1 MSIKK
6 VLVYAEITNAKVN
19 QVYYELISKA
29 KELFEDNDVSY
40 ACVIAGSSIQ
50 DSLEEIKISGVD
62 KIYAID
68 DARLEIYNPEYYC
81 AAIEAAVKDFDPEV
95 FLIGAT
101 ITGEEIAPT
110 MGLRLK
116 TGVAAHCMDLI
127 LKEDGSLSQM
137 VPAFG
142 GKVIG
147 EIFTPNTRPQ
157 IASVKPGIFVAK
169 RVEKKECQV
178 ISIDRECL
186 DNLNSHIRAIS
197 INKKE
202 STKMSIEKSPV
213 IICGGYGT
221 GSKENWEKLEK
232 LASLLGGATGCTRPV
247 IDTGWVEDENSMI
260 GTSGK
265 SVRPKI
271 YIGVGI
277 SGATHH
283 VCGMKDSEIIININN
298 DKDAEIFNVSNYAVV
313 GNGSAIID
321 KLIGLIENNK

>member
-19 QVYYELISKA
+19 QAYFELLSKA
-29 KELFEDNDVSY
+29 KALFAGSDVTY
-40 ACVIAGSSIQ
+40 ACVIAGHNVK
-50 DSLEEIKISGVD
+50 DYLEDIKCSGVD
-62 KIYAID
+62 IIYEID
-68 DARLEIYNPEYYC
+68 DERLEIYNPEYYC
-81 AAIEAAVKDFDPEV
+81 AALEEAIKEFDPDL

-101 ITGEEIAPT
+101 LTGEEIAPT
-110 MGLRLK
+110 IGLRLK

-127 LKEDGSLSQM
+127 LKEDGSLAQM

-157 IASVKPGIFVAK
+157 IASVKPGIFV
-169 RVEKKECQV
+169 KEQMERKDSQV
-178 ISIDRECL
+178 IELDKKCL
-186 DNLNSHIRAIS
+186 NKVNTRIKVLS

-202 STKMSIEKSPV
+202 STKMSIENSPV
-213 IICGGYGT
+213 IVCGGYGV
-221 GSKENWEKLEK
+221 GSKENWDKLEK
-232 LASLLGGATGCTRPV
+232 LASLLGGATGYTRPV
-247 IDTGWVEDENSMI
+247 VDSGWVEDENSMI

-283 VCGMKDSEIIININN
+283 VCGMKDSEVIISINN
-298 DKDAEIFNVSNYAVV
+298 DKDAEIFNASNYAVV
-313 GNGSAIID
+313 GNGSLIVD
-321 KLIGLIENNK
+321 KLIELVERNK